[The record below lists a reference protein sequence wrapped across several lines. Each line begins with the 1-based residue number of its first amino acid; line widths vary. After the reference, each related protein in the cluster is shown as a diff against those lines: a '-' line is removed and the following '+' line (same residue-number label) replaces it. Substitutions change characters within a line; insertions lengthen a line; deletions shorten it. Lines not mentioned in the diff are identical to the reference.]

1 VANKLK
7 IIVNTHGGKL
17 SGDAKIALVEQGLQA
32 AGIDNY
38 HLEPTQYANHA
49 CEIARQAAQEDY
61 AVVVAVGGDGT
72 INEVLNGLMQAAGE
86 QGQPATLGIIPM
98 GTANDLADI
107 LQIPNNIPEAC
118 RRLAAGNIHT
128 IDIGCVNGHY
138 FANNSAIGLEPV
150 VTITQNNMRWLKGV
164 IRYVVAALKVVY
176 NAKEWNM
183 RVEWDTGMYDGPMVL
198 VSVGNGHR
206 SGGAFYITP
215 LAKVDDGKFDFV
227 YGVGMNRLKMLSLLP
242 KIFTGKHVYSPLVG
256 YLQTTTL
263 LVTTSPETPIQADG
277 EIIDEK
283 ATKIHYKILPQK
295 LQVIV

>member
-1 VANKLK
+1 MAEKLK
-7 IIVNTHGGKL
+7 IIINTHGGKL
-17 SGDAKIALVEQGLQA
+17 SGDAKTALVEQGLQA

-49 CEIARQAAQEDY
+49 CELAQQAVQEGY
-61 AVVVAVGGDGT
+61 PVVVAVGGDGT

-86 QGQPATLGIIPM
+86 QGQCAKLGIIPM

-107 LQIPNNIPEAC
+107 LEIPNDVSEAC
-118 RRLAAGNIHT
+118 QRLSTGNTRT

-150 VTITQNNMRWLKGV
+150 VTITQNNMRWLKGI
-164 IRYVVAALKVVY
+164 IRYLVAALKVVY
-176 NAKEWNM
+176 NARQWNM
-183 RVEWDTGMYDGPMVL
+183 RVEWDTGMYDGPMIL

-215 LAKVDDGKFDFV
+215 KAKIDDGKFDFA
-227 YGVGMNRLKMLSLLP
+227 YGLAMSRLKMLYLLP
-242 KIFTGKHVYSPLVG
+242 QTFNGKHVNHPLIG

-263 LVTTSPETPIQADG
+263 TITTSPETPLQADG
-277 EIIDEK
+277 EVIDEN
-283 ATKIHYKILPQK
+283 ATEIHYQILPQK
-295 LQVIV
+295 LQIIV